1 MHDYEL
7 VTNSAVNSEGDLI
20 HFALFVE
27 AEPVD
32 FDDAIQD
39 TKWIKAMEDELSA
52 IEKNRT

>member
-1 MHDYEL
+1 M
-7 VTNSAVNSEGDLI
+7 TNSAVNSEGDLI